1 MMFKGIMRLFGGGGQ
16 EGQAKEKKEPEIG
29 PARGF
34 PMTTVAAEGG
44 GEKLSRV
51 ELFFLSKFEKPINP
65 NEVSEYL
72 KATIQQDT
80 TKITR
85 RFLRS
90 GLIESASE
98 LISLLASTKQV
109 DLKQALKD
117 AGLKV
122 SGKKE
127 ELAQRLFENKPEL
140 ARQLTNGPRFVLSLA
155 GREKVQAFLASEG
168 EADEKSAAEW
178 VRCFDRRDLKGV
190 LAAHRVYS
198 KWEIKPPASFNPMA
212 ISLPDDRLVEM
223 YQAIIDAKPGILGEI
238 TPSNLL
244 YLQRC
249 AAWNWA
255 GAGKGGSNRFGV
267 PSDFRCA
274 LEAPVAVRMIFFSAK
289 HNVDMRSFTRLKI
302 KKVKIS
308 ACGGGS
314 CSYCQ
319 KLDGKTFILGKV
331 PELPHVKCTNE
342 MGCRCIAN
350 AEIEFDSL

>member
-1 MMFKGIMRLFGGGGQ
+1 MFKAIMRLFGGGGR
-16 EGQAKEKKEPEIG
+16 EDQAKGKEHEIG
-29 PARGF
+29 QPRGF
-34 PMTTVAAEGG
+34 PVTPAAAEGG

-51 ELFFLSKFEKPINP
+51 ELLFLSKFEKPVNP
-65 NEVSEYL
+65 DEVSDYL
-72 KATIQQDT
+72 KATTQQDT
-80 TKITR
+80 TKTTR
-85 RFLRS
+85 RFLRA

-98 LISLLASTKQV
+98 LISLLASAKQV

-140 ARQLTNGPRFVLSLA
+140 AHQMTSGPHFVLSLA
-155 GREKVQAFLASEG
+155 GREKVQAFLASEE
-168 EADEKSAAEW
+168 EADEKSTAEW

-190 LAAHRVYS
+190 LAAHRAYS
-198 KWEIKPPASFNPMA
+198 KWEIKPPASFNPMG
-212 ISLPDDRLVEM
+212 ISLPDDRIVEM

-267 PSDFRCA
+267 PSDFKCA
-274 LEAPVAVRMIFFSAK
+274 LEAPIAVRMTFFSAK
-289 HNVDMRSFTRLKI
+289 HNVDMRTFTRLKI

-308 ACGGGS
+308 GCGGGS

-319 KLDGKTFILGKV
+319 KLDGKTFTLGKV

-350 AEIEFDSL
+350 AEFDSL